1 MPLCCPSTE
10 WGKYT
15 RDGFNSRWLVA
26 REAAI
31 QNYPDVSFDF
41 TVHDL
46 KAKGISDL
54 EGTLQEKQTISG
66 HKSIT
71 QTARYDRKVQVVPIV
86 GGPKNRTKQ
95 GD

>member
-1 MPLCCPSTE
+1 M
-10 WGKYT
+10 
-15 RDGFNSRWLVA
+15 A

-66 HKSIT
+66 IKALLRQPDMTEKFRLYRSSAAQKTEQNKGI
-71 QTARYDRKVQVVPIV
+71 
-86 GGPKNRTKQ
+86 NSES
-95 GD
+95 